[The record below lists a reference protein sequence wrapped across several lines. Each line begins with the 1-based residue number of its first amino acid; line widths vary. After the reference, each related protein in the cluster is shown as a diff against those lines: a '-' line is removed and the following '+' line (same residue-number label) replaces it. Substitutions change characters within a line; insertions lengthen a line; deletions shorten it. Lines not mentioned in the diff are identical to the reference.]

1 MVYLVYFASGVVH
14 EFFGITKD
22 GVYLAAKELYP
33 DDTVA
38 RVVLAGEW

>member
-1 MVYLVYFASGVVH
+1 MLYLVYFSSGMMH

-22 GVYLAAKELYP
+22 AVYLAAKELYP
-33 DDTVA
+33 DDIVS